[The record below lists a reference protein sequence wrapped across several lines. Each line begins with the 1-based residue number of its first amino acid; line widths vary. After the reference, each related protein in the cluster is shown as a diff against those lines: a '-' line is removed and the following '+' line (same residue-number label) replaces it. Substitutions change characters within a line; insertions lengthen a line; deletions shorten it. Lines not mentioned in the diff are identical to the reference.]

1 MINKRTIAIVLLVTL
16 IILMLTGCGHKRRN
30 LASEVLE
37 ERYGEEFELEGDE
50 PAHDFDIARYTV
62 HPVNNPDL
70 LFTARVDPD
79 DNSVTENYVSR
90 LVCKRFADDIAGKLS
105 GLDGE
110 KMVVVEPMFNVSPTD
125 NKDITIEEYVKN
137 NASMLSV
144 TVFYVS
150 NTGEPEPAYKAVTE
164 TMSQYQF
171 FSGNASIVYLTESD
185 LTSLRERLAT
195 SDAYDVE
202 YANIING
209 KSCGT
214 IRVVDGEV
222 ITSYEDFKAMFENM
236 VSW

>member
-1 MINKRTIAIVLLVTL
+1 MIKKQTIVIVLLVTL
-16 IILMLTGCGHKRRN
+16 IISMLTGCGHKRRN
-30 LASEVLE
+30 LAREVLE

-50 PAHDFDIARYTV
+50 PAHDFDIARYAV

-90 LVCKRFADDIAGKLS
+90 LVCKQFANDIASKMTD
-105 GLDGE
+105 LDGD
-110 KMVVVEPMFNVSPTD
+110 KLVVVEPMFSASPTS

-150 NTGEPEPAYKAVTE
+150 NTGEPEPAYNALNE
-164 TMSQYQF
+164 TMSQYPF
-171 FSGNASIVYLTESD
+171 FSGNASIVYLTETD
-185 LTSLRERLAT
+185 LNTFKERLAA

-209 KSCGT
+209 KSCGS

-222 ITSYEDFKAMFENM
+222 MTSYEDFKAMFENM
-236 VSW
+236 AVW